1 MRGAMDSSEG
11 HSDASDGSGSGRET
25 KRTNKTGSSHDK
37 GPKWACT
44 KPTFPDWLWEMEQ
57 VWDAVGLHHTYTGQN
72 RDDAQSSDSRVRKR
86 YAKSNRKLFRSIIR
100 QLDRDTIQA
109 KAMRLMIK
117 DDFDG
122 D

>member
-1 MRGAMDSSEG
+1 MDSSEG

-25 KRTNKTGSSHDK
+25 KRTNRTGSSHDK

-86 YAKSNRKLFRSIIR
+86 YAKSNRKVALSEYY
-100 QLDRDTIQA
+100 QTAGQGYHPGKSNEA
-109 KAMRLMIK
+109 
-117 DDFDG
+117 DDKG
-122 D
+122 